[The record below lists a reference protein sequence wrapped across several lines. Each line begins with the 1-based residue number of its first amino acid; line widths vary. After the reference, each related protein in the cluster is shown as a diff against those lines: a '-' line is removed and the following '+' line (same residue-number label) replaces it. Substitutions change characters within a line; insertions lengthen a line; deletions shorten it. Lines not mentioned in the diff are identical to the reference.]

1 VTKISVPD
9 AKAWMK
15 MGISWQCGP
24 DDSVWLQNFTHTP
37 FRFSYMDNK
46 IVVVGYNT
54 LAYMRSEPVSD
65 SHIQF
70 IYQPFLK
77 CVITFVCVCDLI
89 TMQVDKLQHK

>member
-1 VTKISVPD
+1 MTKISVPD

-46 IVVVGYNT
+46 IVVVGCNT
-54 LAYMRSEPVSD
+54 LAYMKSEPVSD

-70 IYQPFLK
+70 ICSNK
-77 CVITFVCVCDLI
+77 V
-89 TMQVDKLQHK
+89 